1 MRATGVAS
9 STMHYKHRRPSQNPL
24 RARLR
29 ELAAARVSYGY
40 LRLYV
45 LLRREGWHVNHK
57 RVYRL
62 YREEGLAL
70 QRRRPKRR
78 RSAMP
83 RSPRRETTRANE
95 RWAMD
100 FMQDVLADGRT
111 VRVFT
116 LVDAHTRECLAL
128 EAAPRFRGAE
138 VAAILSSVV
147 RDRGVPQVIQC
158 DQGTEFTSIAL
169 DQWAYWNKVQLD
181 FSRRGKP
188 GDNAVCEAFNGSVRR
203 ECLSQAYFLSYVDA
217 QQVLEKWKDEYNNQ
231 RPHSSLQHLPP
242 AHFRARES
250 NPEAVSERSKQPA

>member
-1 MRATGVAS
+1 
-9 STMHYKHRRPSQNPL
+9 
-24 RARLR
+24 
-29 ELAAARVSYGY
+29 
-40 LRLYV
+40 
-45 LLRREGWHVNHK
+45 
-57 RVYRL
+57 
-62 YREEGLAL
+62 
-70 QRRRPKRR
+70 
-78 RSAMP
+78 
-83 RSPRRETTRANE
+83 
-95 RWAMD
+95 MD
-100 FMQDVLADGRT
+100 FMQDLLADGRT

-147 RDRGVPQVIQC
+147 RERGVPQVIQC

-217 QQVLEKWKDEYNNQ
+217 QQVLEKWKDEYSNQ